1 MKIIFD
7 KQTGMLNIQ
16 LKDEPSVESSE
27 LEQGVVVDYN
37 AKGEIVGIE
46 IEDGDQYDLSK
57 FSFETLGE
65 VGWWIIFKYYD
76 T

>member
-7 KQTGMLNIQ
+7 KETGMLNIQ
-16 LKDEPSVESSE
+16 LKEEPSTESAE

-46 IEDGDQYDLSK
+46 IEDAFKFDLSK
-57 FSFETLGE
+57 FSFETLE
-65 VGWWIIFKYYD
+65 KAV
-76 T
+76 